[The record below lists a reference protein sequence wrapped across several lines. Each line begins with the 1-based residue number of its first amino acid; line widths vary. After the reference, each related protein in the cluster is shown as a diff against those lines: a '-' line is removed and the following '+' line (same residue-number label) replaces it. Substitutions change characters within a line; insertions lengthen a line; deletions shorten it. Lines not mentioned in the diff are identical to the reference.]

1 MNQYWRDERLVF
13 GNENEYLTLMG
24 DFAEHIWLPD
34 TFLANDKYAY
44 LHDVTEK
51 NKMIKIYGN
60 GDIIYGMRYSNYT
73 ILEKYNLTFFLI
85 VFVLFW

>member
-1 MNQYWRDERLVF
+1 MIFGDE
-13 GNENEYLTLMG
+13 NDYLTLMG
-24 DFAEHIWLPD
+24 DFAENIWLPD

-60 GDIIYGMRYSNYT
+60 GNIVYGMRCGQN
-73 ILEKYNLTFFLI
+73 IIEKSIKNIAVNIESFL
-85 VFVLFW
+85 

>member
-1 MNQYWRDERLVF
+1 
-13 GNENEYLTLMG
+13 MG

>member
-1 MNQYWRDERLVF
+1 
-13 GNENEYLTLMG
+13 MG
-24 DFAEHIWLPD
+24 DFAELIWLPD

-60 GDIIYGMRYSNYT
+60 GNVIYGMR
-73 ILEKYNLTFFLI
+73 
-85 VFVLFW
+85 